1 MLNTKDTY
9 NTNITETLVDLLS
22 DNITGFR
29 EVDWWSKSKRYGKSI
44 DIKTIKYELC
54 VLVSDAYFGH
64 ELKHRD
70 DALYYSIH
78 YERAKRLL
86 GKNYRKYLDLVF
98 RCKGGVK
105 ISAWNS
111 KDGSTLRWKL
121 KDEVIELCDK
131 AYKKNTGIRRLV
143 DRKGSVM
150 KSWVGYA
157 VSKYNEKAEKS
168 KKVDTT
174 AYQNIEETILLN
186 KINCTLATHMFS
198 DIYKYKTG
206 RIKESEVSKWYDILD
221 KIGAD
226 INDDERFGL
235 DRLKEL
241 HLRTI
246 EMWGQ
251 LNIDIIGDGR
261 LAVMYKERNTG
272 RLYTIGYG
280 GLQNIQRELRTMLL
294 SGLGYFD
301 YDMENAHYTI
311 LGQYYKMI
319 SNRSLPAV
327 SKYISN
333 TDATRTQISKDTGI
347 RKDLVKKCLLGIIY
361 GAKINSKRKVVN
373 GKHQDTAIY
382 KTIYGQTKDAKVA
395 DYMFDRFSKNTDI
408 VEIWRDVDIA
418 YRYIKNNWK
427 IVSYKGGNKER
438 MANMNGNTT
447 YTKEL
452 KPDGTYQYKSKG
464 QLLSHF
470 LQGIEA
476 RILKDIILE
485 EGNSFRLA
493 IHDGWV
499 SYINWD
505 VADIERRISQHTR
518 KHLLNYS
525 GIQRAFEIKIKK
537 KELKEIVSGD
547 WIDTLIKDGVLEEI
561 G

>member
-1 MLNTKDTY
+1 MLYSKDIY
-9 NTNITETLVDLLS
+9 NTNITEILVELMN
-22 DNITGFR
+22 DNISGFR

-44 DIKTIKYELC
+44 DVKTIKYELC
-54 VLVSDAYFGH
+54 ILVSDAYFGH

-78 YERAKRLL
+78 FERAKKLL

-105 ISAWNS
+105 ISSWNS
-111 KDGSTLRWKL
+111 NDGSTLRWKL
-121 KDEVIELCDK
+121 KKEVIEICDK
-131 AYKKNTGIRRLV
+131 AYRQNTGIRRLV

-157 VSKYNEKAEKS
+157 VSSYNEKSEKG

-174 AYQNIEETILLN
+174 AYQNIEETIQLN

-198 DIYKYKTG
+198 DIYKYKTN
-206 RIKESEVSKWYDILD
+206 RLKEKDMRRWYGILE
-221 KIGAD
+221 KIDAD
-226 INDDERFGL
+226 ITDDMRFGL

-272 RLYTIGYG
+272 RLYTTGWGSI
-280 GLQNIQRELRTMLL
+280 QNTQKELRTMLL
-294 SGLGYFD
+294 SGLGYYD

-319 SNRSLPAV
+319 SGRKLSAV

-333 TDATRTQISKDTGI
+333 TSGTRERISHDTGI
-347 RKDLVKKCLLGIIY
+347 RLDLVKKCLLGIVY
-361 GAKINSKRKVVN
+361 GAKISDKVKVIN
-373 GKHQDTAIY
+373 GKHTTTDIY
-382 KTIYGQTKDAKVA
+382 DTIYGQTKDEKIA
-395 DYMFDRFSKNTDI
+395 DYMFDKFSNDDEI
-408 VEIWRDVDIA
+408 IEIWKDVDIA

-427 IVSYKGGNKER
+427 ISSYKGGNKER
-438 MANMNGNTT
+438 MINMNGNTT

-452 KPDGTYQYKSKG
+452 KLNGKYEYKSKG
-464 QLLSHF
+464 RLLSHF

-499 SYINWD
+499 SHINWD
-505 VADIERRISQHTR
+505 IADIENRISKHTR
-518 KHLLNYS
+518 KHLLDYC
-525 GIQRAFEIKIKK
+525 GIKDAFVIKIKK
-537 KELKEIVSGD
+537 KELSDIVDGD
-547 WIDTLIKDGVLEEI
+547 WTDTLINHGVLEEI